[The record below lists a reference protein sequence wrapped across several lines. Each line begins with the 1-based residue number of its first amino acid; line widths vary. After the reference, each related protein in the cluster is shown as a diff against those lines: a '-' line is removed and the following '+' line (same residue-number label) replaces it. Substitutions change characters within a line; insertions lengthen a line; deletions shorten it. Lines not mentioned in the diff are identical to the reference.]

1 MYFPKKLHKKLQE
14 RKENNSFRVLPAPK
28 EIVDFSSNDY
38 LGFGKSKTI
47 FENTHQFLVENQ
59 LEENGSTGS
68 RLLSGNST
76 LAKNLE
82 SFLADFHKV
91 ETATVFNSGYSANL
105 GFFGTLPQRGD
116 IILYD
121 ELIHASIR
129 DGMQLSNAKAYKFK
143 HNDLEDLEKKILK
156 QEKLRQVQFDSKIQ
170 TKQNENVSQ
179 AEPVEVYVVTESVFS
194 MDGDSPDLAAM
205 AEICKKYNAFFVVD
219 EAHAVGVFGGGLV
232 QKKQLQE
239 AVFARIVTFGKA
251 MGCHG
256 AVILGSTEL
265 KEYLVNFARSFIYT
279 TALSPHSLATIRF
292 AYDELLKVSS
302 NAELDL
308 ASHLN
313 FPQKK
318 LRSVIQY
325 FLSEVKR
332 IGFPVFPSGEM
343 SERQW
348 GFIVSNSA
356 IHCCVISG
364 NQNVKE
370 ISQQLQQKGFDVK
383 AVLSPTVPK
392 GKERLRFC
400 LHSYNSKEEITQVL
414 DLLSSLTKM

>member
-1 MYFPKKLHKKLQE
+1 
-14 RKENNSFRVLPAPK
+14 
-28 EIVDFSSNDY
+28 
-38 LGFGKSKTI
+38 
-47 FENTHQFLVENQ
+47 
-59 LEENGSTGS
+59 
-68 RLLSGNST
+68 
-76 LAKNLE
+76 
-82 SFLADFHKV
+82 
-91 ETATVFNSGYSANL
+91 
-105 GFFGTLPQRGD
+105 
-116 IILYD
+116 
-121 ELIHASIR
+121 
-129 DGMQLSNAKAYKFK
+129 
-143 HNDLEDLEKKILK
+143 
-156 QEKLRQVQFDSKIQ
+156 
-170 TKQNENVSQ
+170 
-179 AEPVEVYVVTESVFS
+179 
-194 MDGDSPDLAAM
+194 
-205 AEICKKYNAFFVVD
+205 
-219 EAHAVGVFGGGLV
+219 
-232 QKKQLQE
+232 
-239 AVFARIVTFGKA
+239 
-251 MGCHG
+251 
-256 AVILGSTEL
+256 
-265 KEYLVNFARSFIYT
+265 
-279 TALSPHSLATIRF
+279 LATIRF
-292 AYDELLKVSS
+292 AYDELLNVSS

-348 GFIVSNSA
+348 GFISSNSS

>member
-1 MYFPKKLHKKLQE
+1 M
-14 RKENNSFRVLPAPK
+14 
-28 EIVDFSSNDY
+28 
-38 LGFGKSKTI
+38 
-47 FENTHQFLVENQ
+47 
-59 LEENGSTGS
+59 
-68 RLLSGNST
+68 
-76 LAKNLE
+76 
-82 SFLADFHKV
+82 
-91 ETATVFNSGYSANL
+91 
-105 GFFGTLPQRGD
+105 
-116 IILYD
+116 
-121 ELIHASIR
+121 
-129 DGMQLSNAKAYKFK
+129 
-143 HNDLEDLEKKILK
+143 
-156 QEKLRQVQFDSKIQ
+156 
-170 TKQNENVSQ
+170 
-179 AEPVEVYVVTESVFS
+179 
-194 MDGDSPDLAAM
+194 
-205 AEICKKYNAFFVVD
+205 
-219 EAHAVGVFGGGLV
+219 
-232 QKKQLQE
+232 
-239 AVFARIVTFGKA
+239 
-251 MGCHG
+251 
-256 AVILGSTEL
+256 
-265 KEYLVNFARSFIYT
+265 NFARSFIYT